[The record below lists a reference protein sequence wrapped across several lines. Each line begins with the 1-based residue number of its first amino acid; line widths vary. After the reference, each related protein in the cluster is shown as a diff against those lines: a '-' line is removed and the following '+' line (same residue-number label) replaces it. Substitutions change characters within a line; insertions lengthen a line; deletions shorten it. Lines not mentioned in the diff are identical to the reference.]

1 MTYVAAILDI
11 ALQFHRMRW
20 SGAVGRLTQAKRRE
34 DAIFPQGAISN
45 VNSQGSGPFQAI
57 VDMPHSPLEKLSC
70 ELNQNMGKLR
80 DAVDEVING
89 MSVASVETVRTFR
102 TLSTALDGWD
112 A

>member
-11 ALQFHRMRW
+11 ALQFHLMCW

-34 DAIFPQGAISN
+34 DVIFPRSAISN
-45 VNSQGSGPFQAI
+45 VNGQGSFQTI
-57 VDMPHSPLEKLSC
+57 VDMPPSPLEKLSR
-70 ELNQNMGKLR
+70 ELDQNMGKLR
-80 DAVDEVING
+80 DGVDEVING
-89 MSVASVETVRTFR
+89 VSVASVETVRTFR